1 MNKKKGTRGKK
12 LGLENESAKVVRLG
26 LDKMG
31 DLVLD
36 EVILIVHRGLEE
48 NGEMKKPSTPL
59 SD

>member
-1 MNKKKGTRGKK
+1 MNIKKHEGKK
-12 LGLENESAKVVRLG
+12 LELENASAKEVRLG

-48 NGEMKKPSTPL
+48 NGEMRKPSTPR